1 MMNSLLIIDD
11 DAELG
16 DMLRGYLA
24 RHEMSLDIRHT
35 GELGLKAVA
44 TGSYDLMLL
53 DVMLPDLDGFA
64 VLKRLRTYS
73 DTPVMLLTG
82 RSEAADRIHGLQLG
96 ADDYLPKPFD
106 PDELVARIRAI
117 LRRRAPYPS
126 GVPAAS
132 EQSLMRMGDLV
143 IDVGAYSAR
152 YRGLPMN
159 LTDIEF
165 SLLKLF
171 MQSPGVVLDREE
183 IMLRIFDRPFHP
195 LNRTLDMHVSRLRKK
210 LQSAT
215 TRSNIIKSI
224 RSVGYLFSTMDLE
237 RLDLKVS

>member
-1 MMNSLLIIDD
+1 
-11 DAELG
+11 
-16 DMLRGYLA
+16 
-24 RHEMSLDIRHT
+24 
-35 GELGLKAVA
+35 
-44 TGSYDLMLL
+44 
-53 DVMLPDLDGFA
+53 
-64 VLKRLRTYS
+64 
-73 DTPVMLLTG
+73 
-82 RSEAADRIHGLQLG
+82 
-96 ADDYLPKPFD
+96 
-106 PDELVARIRAI
+106 
-117 LRRRAPYPS
+117 
-126 GVPAAS
+126 
-132 EQSLMRMGDLV
+132 MRMGDLV
-143 IDVGAYSAR
+143 IDIGAYSTR
-152 YRGLPMN
+152 YRGLPIN

-237 RLDLKVS
+237 RLDLKAS